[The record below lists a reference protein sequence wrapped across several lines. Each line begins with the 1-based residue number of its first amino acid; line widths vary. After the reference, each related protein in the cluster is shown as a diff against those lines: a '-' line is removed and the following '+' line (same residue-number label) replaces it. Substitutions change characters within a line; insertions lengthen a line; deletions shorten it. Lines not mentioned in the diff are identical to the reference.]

1 MIFAFLVV
9 TFAYV
14 FIKKATFIRK
24 KTNRNLKIYKLIL
37 IVVLFLIGGVKLIA
51 QPPAKPDIS
60 EETTQN
66 DDTAK
71 VRIIFSE
78 KLIGRT
84 DDGERVKRLIGNVQ
98 LEQNDV
104 KMRCDSA
111 VVIGND
117 VEAYGNV
124 IIVQSDTVQIFADSL
139 FYYGDARESILIGN
153 VVLTDGKTKL
163 FTDRLDYDLNTK
175 IATYKSG
182 AILENENTR
191 LSSQR
196 GYYYTEQNLAYF
208 GGDVVVA
215 DPEFSLKADTLKVD
229 TDKNISYFI
238 GPTDI
243 LTKNDE
249 QIYSEEGFYDP
260 AFEYAEFSKRPRF
273 RSDDGFAKAKK
284 IRYVGAEDKILLEGE
299 AYFKNDK
306 QLAEADTIIYNTAL
320 KQFSSRGVTTI
331 KEEGRQ
337 ILADNSFYD
346 DSLEVAIFVGNVCI
360 SDSNKIICADSIRYS
375 EARKVGEAFGN
386 VISRD
391 TVENI
396 TLECEQLFYNDSTS
410 YVLAFGRP
418 LMTSVMNDDS
428 LFLAADTLVTF
439 SQDMI
444 NFSDSMQVLIAKE
457 DVRIYKSDFQAVC
470 DSLVYV
476 SIDSI
481 FQLFQDP
488 VVWSDTSQFTA
499 DTINI
504 VLKNDAIHKVH
515 LKKKAFLINSTDEV
529 YFNQI
534 KGREIIANFKND
546 SIRTMNVNGNGETIY
561 YIQDAEK
568 AYITANKTLCSEM
581 LITFQNNELQ
591 DILFYKM
598 PEGKTFPMKKIKR
611 NPIELEDFSWRI
623 KERPRS
629 KEDLRDLPVLI
640 QLEVGN

>member
-1 MIFAFLVV
+1 MKLYRYIF
-9 TFAYV
+9 
-14 FIKKATFIRK
+14 
-24 KTNRNLKIYKLIL
+24 L
-37 IVVLFLIGGVKLIA
+37 IVVLGISAITNLIG
-51 QPPAKPDIS
+51 QPPATVTANVS
-60 EETTQN
+60 EPEN
-66 DDTAK
+66 DDTTK

-78 KLIGRT
+78 KLIGT
-84 DDGERVKRLIGNVQ
+84 LDGGERVKTLVGNVQ
-98 LEQNDV
+98 LQQKDV
-104 KMRCDSA
+104 TMRCDSA
-111 VVIGND
+111 IVLGND

-139 FYYGDARESILIGN
+139 FYYGDAREAILVGN
-153 VVLTDGKTKL
+153 VVLTDGKAKL
-163 FTDRLDYDLNTK
+163 FTDKLDYDLNTK
-175 IATYKSG
+175 IATYDSG

-208 GGDVVVA
+208 GGNVIVS

-243 LTKNDE
+243 LTKNNE

-273 RSDDGFAKAKK
+273 KSKDGFAKAKK
-284 IRYVGAEDKILLEGE
+284 IRYIGSEDKISLEGD

-306 QLAEADTIIYNTAL
+306 QVAEADTIIYNTAL

-331 KEEGRQ
+331 QEEGRQ

-346 DSLEVAIFVGNVCI
+346 DSLAVAIFVGNVCI

-375 EARKVGEAFGN
+375 EERKVGEAFGN

-410 YVLAFGRP
+410 YVLALGRP
-418 LMTSVMNDDS
+418 FMTSVVNEDS
-428 LFLAADTLVTF
+428 LFLAADTLVTY
-439 SQDMI
+439 SQDTI
-444 NFSDSMQVLIAKE
+444 NFSDSMQILIAID
-457 DVRIYKSDFQAVC
+457 DVRVYKSDFQAVC
-470 DSLVYV
+470 DSLVY
-476 SIDSI
+476 STIDSV
-481 FQLFQDP
+481 FQFFKDP
-488 VVWSDTSQFTA
+488 VVWSDTSQFTG
-499 DTINI
+499 DTINVI
-504 VLKNDAIHKVH
+504 LKNGGIHQVL
-515 LKKKAFLINSTDEV
+515 LKRKAFLINSTDEI

-561 YIQDAEK
+561 YIQDAQK
-568 AYITANKTLCSEM
+568 AYITANKTICSEM

-598 PEGKTFPMKKIKR
+598 PSGQTFPMKKIERK
-611 NPIELEDFSWRI
+611 PLELEDFQWRI

-629 KEDLRDLPVLI
+629 KNDLRDLPVLVKI
-640 QLEVGN
+640 EN